1 MSEIHFYLSVLFFST
16 IIQNIIA
23 AKRTGLINPVLLFSV
38 INYLHNWSSSV
49 AELFSNNFI
58 RGHVLVEVTDE
69 LWAKTLLMG
78 LVAQWIF
85 FLVFIYFTRRQEDIA
100 LKPSIIKTIERTNI
114 EQLKIFYIIF
124 LFAFIVFSLVFGER
138 QAYGSGTQAATAI
151 EGFTPLRT
159 LLGLRV
165 FILGVILICD
175 GVAGRKKFPII
186 SLLTEGILAAISG
199 GRKMFFLV
207 LLMYVFSLLFK
218 GNSGKIKIKNS
229 KKILI
234 LLSSGI
240 VGIFLVVFVLLIRTG
255 MNPWDAFLFT
265 ITSIFSSPEYL
276 LSALASSNSQALQ
289 AWVIDLVDSGK
300 MEILYGKSY
309 LQAII
314 NTIVLRPFQ
323 GPIADWQ
330 AAFAFKTVAY
340 PNINNHG
347 WDFCFAGETYLN
359 FGNFFWLPYLL
370 FSIIMNKLF
379 YSKYKS
385 LFKFFLCIGTY
396 AICFVAFRSDTTALF
411 RYISLFVVAFFL
423 MKTLFRLR
431 IRHNPLTRNACPV
444 NHR

>member
-1 MSEIHFYLSVLFFST
+1 MSEIHLYLSILFFSVVV
-16 IIQNIIA
+16 QNIVA
-23 AKRTGLINPVLLFSV
+23 SKRAGLINPVLFFSA

-49 AELFSNNFI
+49 AELFSKDFV
-58 RGHVLVEVTDE
+58 RGYVLVEVTDA
-69 LWAKTLLMG
+69 LWAKTLLMA

-85 FLVFIYFTRRQEDIA
+85 FLVFIYFTRSQEDIA
-100 LKPSIIKTIERTNI
+100 LRPIIIKTIGSINI
-114 EQLKIFYIIF
+114 ERLKICYILF
-124 LFAFIVFSLVFGER
+124 LLAFIGFSLVFGER

-151 EGFTPLRT
+151 EGFSPLHT

-165 FILGVILICD
+165 FILGFILICD
-175 GVAGRKKFPII
+175 GLAGRKKFPII
-186 SLLTEGILAAISG
+186 FLLTEGILATISG
-199 GRKMFFLV
+199 GRKMVFLV
-207 LLMYVFSLLFK
+207 LLMYVFSLLLK
-218 GNSGKIKIKNS
+218 GNSGKIEIKNS
-229 KKILI
+229 KKIL
-234 LLSSGI
+234 LLISSGI
-240 VGIFLVVFVLLIRTG
+240 VGIFLVVFVLLVRTG
-255 MNPWDAFLFT
+255 MNPLDAFLFT
-265 ITSIFSSPEYL
+265 ITSIFSGPEYL
-276 LSALASSNSQALQ
+276 FSALAASNSQALQ

-314 NTIVLRPFQ
+314 NTVVLRPFQ

-359 FGNFFWLPYLL
+359 FGNFFWLPYLV
-370 FSIIMNKLF
+370 FSIVMNKLF

-411 RYISLFVVAFFL
+411 RHLSLFIAAFFL
-423 MKTLFRLR
+423 MKILFGLR
-431 IRHNPLTRNACPV
+431 IRKNPLARNGCPV
-444 NHR
+444 THR